1 MEKRKIKLTFVNSNI
16 SVIAELMEDEAPE
29 TCKLVWE
36 MLPIENNVIH
46 GRYSGAEVFILVEP
60 PKTFHD

>member
-16 SVIAELMEDEAPE
+16 SVIAEMLEDEAPE

-36 MLPIENNVIH
+36 MLTIKNNLID
-46 GRYSGAEVFILVEP
+46 G
-60 PKTFHD
+60 